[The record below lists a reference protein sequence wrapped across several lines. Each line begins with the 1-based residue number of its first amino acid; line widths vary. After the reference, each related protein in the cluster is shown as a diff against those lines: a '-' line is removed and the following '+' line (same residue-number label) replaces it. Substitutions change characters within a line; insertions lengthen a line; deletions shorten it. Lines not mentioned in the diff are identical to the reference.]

1 MEVKRGEKLLQGLQG
16 MVVADTG
23 SLQVHTTEAPGFVD
37 ITDLVVKFVEESR
50 VLVGLLTVFSR
61 HTTAAIVVQERESM
75 LMRDIHNFLESLAPR
90 NGPYNHNNFELRTE
104 NMQEEES
111 PNGHAHLQHMLLGSS
126 QVIPIVVGKLALGR
140 WQRIFLVE
148 LDSPRDREVQF
159 HLMGFQMSPVTDKE
173 G

>member
-1 MEVKRGEKLLQGLQG
+1 MEVKRGEKLFQGLQG
-16 MVVADTG
+16 VVVADTG
-23 SLQVHTTEAPGFVD
+23 SLQVHTEAPGFVD
-37 ITDLVVKFVEESR
+37 ITEPVVNFVEESGM
-50 VLVGLLTVFSR
+50 LVGLLTIFSK
-61 HTTAAIVVQERESM
+61 HTTAAIVVQEKESM
-75 LMRDIHNFLESLAPR
+75 LMKDINLFLESLAPR
-90 NGPYNHNNFELRTE
+90 NGPYHHNNFELRTE

-126 QVIPIVVGKLALGR
+126 QAIPIVAGKLALGR

-159 HLMGFQMSPVTDKE
+159 LMTGFQVSPVKGKE